1 MRAHEP
7 VVRKC
12 PPHLNRLAYHF
23 LSGYMPPGLMERTCA
38 DEVRRP
44 VADLVFQEQKHT
56 SFNRRGVTSS
66 LFDRMANRSGRLNCH
81 SLLFTLTINL

>member
-1 MRAHEP
+1 
-7 VVRKC
+7 VFKC
-12 PPHLNRLAYHF
+12 GVF
-23 LSGYMPPGLMERTCA
+23 LSSGLMERTCA

-44 VADLVFQEQKHT
+44 AADLVFQEQKPT
-56 SFNRRGVTSS
+56 SVNRRGVTSS